1 MQSSLMLGG
10 GFEPALLFLTDAG
23 GLSRRQYSKGID
35 SMATKDREPVLFIRS
50 EVLSIQAARPGSRR
64 PDPDPREETQ

>member
-23 GLSRRQYSKGID
+23 GLF
-35 SMATKDREPVLFIRS
+35 P
-50 EVLSIQAARPGSRR
+50 QAV
-64 PDPDPREETQ
+64 